1 MEKVFSSA
9 NDSFRQQSPTVI
21 RERIKVLAS
30 DDWSALTLGSLQLK
44 PPQQNLEI
52 SENDVQKRITK
63 LLRVGQ
69 ISKAY
74 RVLTGDRTQLPQD
87 SWAYEMLKSKF
98 PEQCKIHLSTEQHDA
113 LKTFKPP
120 PIEDIEMHHLD
131 IILFIII
138 SNSSFLARGI
148 KLPMVSII
156 SDTNI

>member
-1 MEKVFSSA
+1 M
-9 NDSFRQQSPTVI
+9 I

-74 RVLTGDRTQLPQD
+74 RVLTGDRTRLPQD
-87 SWAYEMLKSKF
+87 TWAYEMLKSKF
-98 PEQCKIHLSTEQHDA
+98 PEESKRCLSPENITA
-113 LKTFKPP
+113 LRNFKPP
-120 PIEDIEMHHLD
+120 LIEDIEEQY
-131 IILFIII
+131 
-138 SNSSFLARGI
+138 SKASSSVRRI
-148 KLPMVSII
+148 KFVMALITFEM
-156 SDTNI
+156 NI